1 VMEGVLSNGWECQM
15 TSELRIKIKV
25 KINYICWWSEECIKL
40 WSANVFAWMGGSV
53 LQPSV

>member
-1 VMEGVLSNGWECQM
+1 MEGVLSNGWECQM

-25 KINYICWWSEECIKL
+25 KINNICWWSEECIKL